1 MSDAGDACSEESFSA
16 SQKSFCLLYLPA
28 KLGWGLLVH
37 IFENCPFFFTGVAFF
52 YLALDKGLP
61 QRKVHMFLLLLA
73 YFSFGFRMVFLKCN
87 PTSSFTV
94 KGLLPDEELA
104 KAIA

>member
-1 MSDAGDACSEESFSA
+1 MWLTSTTSA
-16 SQKSFCLLYLPA
+16 H
-28 KLGWGLLVH
+28 V
-37 IFENCPFFFTGVAFF
+37 VAFF
-52 YLALDKGLP
+52 S
-61 QRKVHMFLLLLA
+61 RN
-73 YFSFGFRMVFLKCN
+73 FSFGFRKVFLKLN